1 MKRAIICLPVFL
13 SIIIFMIGGC
23 GGGPKYAGSTADE
36 QFRHAKKEY
45 DKGHYLNAIDLFQ
58 RVLFNFPGATVVDTA
73 QYYLAH
79 SYYGNKEYE
88 LAAVEFSRLLTNY
101 PRSPFIDNAQYM
113 VGVCYLKNTPKHY
126 GLDQEDLKKS
136 MDALEDFIIDNPDSP
151 LIEDAKKS
159 ILEART
165 KLARKAYS
173 NGMTYLKM
181 YSYKAARIYFQMVI
195 DDYTD
200 TEYASRALFKIAES
214 YFKEKKYSEAEGKFG
229 NFLTLYPDNEWIPK
243 AREYLEEISYWL
255 SIQNASGE
263 SE

>member
-1 MKRAIICLPVFL
+1 MRQVIFCLTAFALFLIIALA
-13 SIIIFMIGGC
+13 GC
-23 GGGPKYAGSTADE
+23 GGGLKYVGSTADE
-36 QFRHAKKEY
+36 QFRQAKKEY
-45 DKGHYLNAIDLFQ
+45 DKEHYLKAIDLFQ

-73 QYYLAH
+73 QYFLAH

-101 PRSPFIDNAQYM
+101 PRSTFTDDAQYM
-113 VGVCYLKNTPKHY
+113 VGVCYLKNSPKHY
-126 GLDQEDLKKS
+126 GLDQEDLKKA
-136 MDALEDFIIDNPDSP
+136 MVALEDFIIDNPDSP
-151 LIEDAKKS
+151 LVEDARNS

-165 KLARKAYS
+165 KLARKTYS
-173 NGMTYLKM
+173 NGITYLKM
-181 YSYKAARIYFQMVI
+181 YSYEAARIYFQKVI

-200 TEYASRALFKIAES
+200 TEYADRALFKIAES
-214 YFKEKKYSEAEGKFG
+214 FLKEKKYSQAEEKFG
-229 NFLTLYPDNEWIPK
+229 NFLALYPENERVRE